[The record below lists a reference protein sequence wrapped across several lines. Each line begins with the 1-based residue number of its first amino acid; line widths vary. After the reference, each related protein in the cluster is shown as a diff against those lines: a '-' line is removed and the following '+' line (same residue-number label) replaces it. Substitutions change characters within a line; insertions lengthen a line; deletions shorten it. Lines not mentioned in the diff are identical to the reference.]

1 MRFTLR
7 GKITAILVLV
17 GLVPAAIV
25 GWFAYYANDDYRTK
39 QILIVR
45 KTAEAISFR
54 AASVV
59 DQNPKAL
66 ESMLTGATPLSE
78 QDKNQIQG
86 RIAQELRN
94 SMLNSAQVYLVGS
107 STGKILVWRKQAA
120 DIRLESLADRR
131 PLQRRG
137 EGSVRRRICQL
148 QVGPR
153 FGG

>member
-1 MRFTLR
+1 M
-7 GKITAILVLV
+7 LV

-66 ESMLTGATPLSE
+66 ESDAHGSHAAFRARQESDPGSDRAGIEKLDAQFGPGLPRRLVDRQDSGVEASEAQTFDWNPL
-78 QDKNQIQG
+78 
-86 RIAQELRN
+86 RI
-94 SMLNSAQVYLVGS
+94 
-107 STGKILVWRKQAA
+107 
-120 DIRLESLADRR
+120 DDRYNDVVKEAS
-131 PLQRRG
+131 G
-137 EGSVRRRICQL
+137 RRICQL